1 MQKETANIACF
12 LYFIFPKL
20 FTTLE
25 ALERIS
31 NGDDSDFD
39 FSYSSHKVFID
50 FSEAQ
55 NVTTKVSVNNFS
67 RIFVSKTN
75 GNEKPKAIFY
85 LEEIVENA
93 HVINYVH
100 IKFLM

>member
-12 LYFIFPKL
+12 LYFIFPKFL
-20 FTTLE
+20 TTLE
-25 ALERIS
+25 ALELIS
-31 NGDDSDFD
+31 SGSDFD

-50 FSEAQ
+50 SSEAQ
-55 NVTTKVSVNNFS
+55 NVTTKMSVNNFS
-67 RIFVSKTN
+67 RGFVSKTN
-75 GNEKPKAIFY
+75 GNEIAKAIFN